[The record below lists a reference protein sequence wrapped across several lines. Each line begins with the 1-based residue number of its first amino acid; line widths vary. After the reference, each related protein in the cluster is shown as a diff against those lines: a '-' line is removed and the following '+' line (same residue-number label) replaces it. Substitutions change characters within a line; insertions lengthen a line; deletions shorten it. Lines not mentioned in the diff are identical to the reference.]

1 MCDLRMTGIVLKA
14 AISPSHITVQ
24 PRSQFYFF
32 EKLIDIVY
40 ALPIPASSRFLI
52 PSRLTRFSSAICP
65 RFVFVRSTS
74 TFSILVF
81 VSAFFVSEIKMNL
94 YPGSFERTEE
104 APIDEAR
111 SMRRASRQFIRQN
124 CDSV

>member
-1 MCDLRMTGIVLKA
+1 MFDLRMTGTVLKA

-40 ALPIPASSRFLI
+40 AIPVPSSSRFFI
-52 PSRLTRFSSAICP
+52 PSRLIQFSSAICS

-74 TFSILVF
+74 AFSIH
-81 VSAFFVSEIKMNL
+81 
-94 YPGSFERTEE
+94 
-104 APIDEAR
+104 
-111 SMRRASRQFIRQN
+111 
-124 CDSV
+124 